1 MATPHWR
8 NTFKQ
13 PRFFFLDARVG
24 VFLLFFLLHI
34 RIWTLAVTLVVFVV
48 FFIMERYGYDFAS
61 ALRAVRSFFSGPKR
75 PPVSNERVTYP
86 VDYDRRPLF

>member
-1 MATPHWR
+1 
-8 NTFKQ
+8 
-13 PRFFFLDARVG
+13 
-24 VFLLFFLLHI
+24 
-34 RIWTLAVTLVVFVV
+34 
-48 FFIMERYGYDFAS
+48 MERYGYDFAS